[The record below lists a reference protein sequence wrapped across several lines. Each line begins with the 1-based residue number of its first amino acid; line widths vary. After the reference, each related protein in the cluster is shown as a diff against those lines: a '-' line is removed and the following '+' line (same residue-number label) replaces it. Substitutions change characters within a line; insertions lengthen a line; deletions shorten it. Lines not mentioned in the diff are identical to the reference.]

1 MANMIGRIV
10 YKTMSII
17 NYRESRARVPPNSA
31 RSRAATPGLEEPN
44 SQPASASRE
53 EISNAPKPTVAV
65 LATMNTKSKEAFFVA
80 DVLARAGAIP
90 WIVDLSMKS
99 HEIPAANVTGAQVAE
114 AAGSSWQVLNDRTRR
129 EAAAVMIE
137 GGTRILLEKVSRG
150 EVAGAIGLG
159 GANGTDLVCSILR
172 ALPYLVPKIM
182 ISAVAGTAAV
192 QWCVAESDICMYP
205 SIGDVSLNR
214 VTKVVMENAAWAA
227 AMEAKNWAAG
237 RQASTNH
244 APLLGVS
251 SFGGTAACVD
261 RVSQQIESLGYEVI
275 QFHAS
280 GVGGRSLERLAST
293 GDLAGVIDVTTHE
306 LADFVA
312 DGVYSAGEKRLT
324 AAGAAGLPQVVV
336 PGAID
341 HINFWAGQVLPER
354 YLDREFFR
362 YNAQN
367 LLMRTNAEEFEKLGC
382 AMAQRLNGARGPVRV
397 LIPNEGFSEHTK
409 RRAQDLAGH
418 DRGPWRRPDEYR
430 AFTERLKAN
439 LNSNVSVRE
448 FPLHVNDPKFADA
461 CVEAFVEIS
470 EEVGPR

>member
-1 MANMIGRIV
+1 MND
-10 YKTMSII
+10 
-17 NYRESRARVPPNSA
+17 
-31 RSRAATPGLEEPN
+31 
-44 SQPASASRE
+44 
-53 EISNAPKPTVAV
+53 SNPTVAV
-65 LATMNTKSKEAFFVA
+65 LATMNTKNKEAHFVA

-99 HEIPAANVTGAQVAE
+99 HGVPGADVTGAQVAE
-114 AAGSSWQVLNDRTRR
+114 AAGSSWMALNDQSRR

-137 GGTRILLEKVSRG
+137 GGTRILLDKVSKG

-172 ALPYLVPKIM
+172 ELPYLVPKIM

-214 VTKVVMENAAWAA
+214 VTRVVMENAAWAA
-227 AMEAKNWAAG
+227 AMQARNWAA
-237 RQASTNH
+237 RREQRTKH
-244 APLLGVS
+244 PPLLGIS

-261 RVSQQIESLGYEVI
+261 RVSQKMETLGFEVI

-306 LADFVA
+306 LADFIA

-324 AAGAAGLPQVVV
+324 AAGAAGLPQVIV

-354 YLDREFFR
+354 YLNREFFR

-367 LLMRTNAEEFEKLGC
+367 LLMRTNAEEFEALGRI
-382 AMAQRLNGARGPVRV
+382 MAQRLNTAKGPVSV
-397 LIPNEGFSEHTK
+397 LIPFEGFSEHTK
-409 RRAQDLAGH
+409 LRAHDLAGN
-418 DRGPWRRPDEYR
+418 DRGPWRRPEEYR
-430 AFTERLKAN
+430 IFVDTLRAN
-439 LNSNVSVRE
+439 LKPSVHVEE
-448 FPLHVNDPKFADA
+448 FPLHVNDPRFADA
-461 CVEAFVEIS
+461 CVAAYVEIS
-470 EEVGPR
+470 EELRPK

>member
-1 MANMIGRIV
+1 
-10 YKTMSII
+10 MSII
-17 NYRESRARVPPNSA
+17 NYSEPHAPGPANSRQGGAGIAGLDEQTPQSA
-31 RSRAATPGLEEPN
+31 NL
-44 SQPASASRE
+44 SRE
-53 EISNAPKPTVAV
+53 EIVNVSNPTVAV
-65 LATMNTKSKEAFFVA
+65 LVTMDTKSKEALFVA
-80 DVLARAGAIP
+80 DVLSRAGATP
-90 WIVDLSMKS
+90 WIVDLSMRS
-99 HEIPAANVTGAQVAE
+99 HESAAANVTGAQVAE
-114 AAGSSWQVLNDRTRR
+114 AAGSSWTALNDRTRR

-137 GGTRILLEKVSRG
+137 GGTRILLDKVSKG

-227 AMEAKNWAAG
+227 AMEARNWAA
-237 RQASTNH
+237 RRKEKSVH
-244 APLLGVS
+244 VPLLAVS

-261 RVSQQIESLGYEVI
+261 RVNQRMEMLGYEVI

-312 DGVYSAGEKRLT
+312 DCVYSAGASRMT
-324 AAGAAGLPQVVV
+324 AAGAAGLPQVIV

-341 HINFWAGQVLPER
+341 HINFWAGQVLPDR
-354 YLDREFFR
+354 YKDREFFR

-367 LLMRTNAEEFEKLGC
+367 LLMRTNKEEFEKLGLT
-382 AMAQRLNGARGPVRV
+382 MAQHLNAAKGPVRV
-397 LIPNEGFSEHTK
+397 LIPMEGFSEHTK
-409 RRAQDLAGH
+409 LRAHDLAGN
-418 DRGPWRRPDEYR
+418 DRGPWRRPEEYR
-430 AFTERLKAN
+430 AFAETLKAN
-439 LNSNVSVRE
+439 LKPGVQVDE
-448 FPLHVNDPKFADA
+448 LPLHVNDPKFADA
-461 CVEAFVEIS
+461 CVDAYVQIS
-470 EEVGPR
+470 KEPGPR